1 MEKLIFDGLKS
12 VYCVGEIYR
21 EYFEKLDDSID
32 K

>member
-1 MEKLIFDGLKS
+1 MEKLIFGGTKF
-12 VYCVGEIYR
+12 VYRVGEIYI